1 MNKRK
6 KSAKCVGNH
15 LSIYTSNRFSI
26 HAELRVWPLDQ
37 SKSNIQSHF
46 SSFLISAKPWGTYLA
61 PELLNAKL
69 CSPASCFNWC
79 WPSCC
84 IQWVQSR
91 LQQKITLMKT
101 ACAPEKQNNE
111 GKNPAAVIIPHGVI
125 TMRNPFHINIDM
137 WSVVDEKQ
145 YWFLRFLISHHE
157 GVCIWQTYSILPF
170 HVNHQV
176 ITV

>member
-111 GKNPAAVIIPHGVI
+111 GKKPSSSDNSPWGHHYEKPLSHKHRHVICCWWKAILIFEVFDKSPRRGLYM
-125 TMRNPFHINIDM
+125 TDLFHIA
-137 WSVVDEKQ
+137 
-145 YWFLRFLISHHE
+145 IS
-157 GVCIWQTYSILPF
+157 C
-170 HVNHQV
+170 
-176 ITV
+176 